1 MPQPPPPAIGLDQLL
16 ALDAVA
22 RLCHVQWLPFTLARV
37 EDWMDQAFGVLR
49 AQVVDCPAFSVPRE
63 EDAAAQ
69 FYQMRKA
76 MALPDDTPFEGIVG
90 LFVQL
95 ANAAQ
100 LLRLLENAANRLRQ
114 TDSDETTSALL
125 AAIQTARSAQSAQ
138 SPAKGLG
145 IAESVEQSLRGR
157 LNERTMEVA
166 WRVPLFAKAAQML
179 SQDDLFCE
187 KLPLFADRFVVTLF
201 GKLEEW
207 EKANVESVMGTVVSV
222 LTFLLIVTRCEL
234 QFFDGGECMK
244 VGEEGEMQRSLWRIA
259 RRRR

>member
-1 MPQPPPPAIGLDQLL
+1 MLIRGLI
-16 ALDAVA
+16 AL
-22 RLCHVQWLPFTLARV
+22 
-37 EDWMDQAFGVLR
+37 AFGTL
-49 AQVVDCPAFSVPRE
+49 
-63 EDAAAQ
+63 
-69 FYQMRKA
+69 
-76 MALPDDTPFEGIVG
+76 
-90 LFVQL
+90 
-95 ANAAQ
+95 
-100 LLRLLENAANRLRQ
+100 
-114 TDSDETTSALL
+114 
-125 AAIQTARSAQSAQ
+125 
-138 SPAKGLG
+138 GLG

-244 VGEEGEMQRSLWRIA
+244 VGEARGMHRSLWRIA

>member
-37 EDWMDQAFGVLR
+37 EDCLDQAFGALR

-100 LLRLLENAANRLRQ
+100 LLRLLENAGNRLRQ
-114 TDSDETTSALL
+114 ADSDETTSALL
-125 AAIQTARSAQSAQ
+125 AAMHTARSVHSAQ
-138 SPAKGLG
+138 PSAKGLG
-145 IAESVEQSLRGR
+145 IAESAEQSLRGR
-157 LNERTMEVA
+157 LQERAMEVA

-179 SQDDLFCE
+179 SQDELFCE
-187 KLPLFADRFVVTLF
+187 KLPFFADRFVVTLF

-244 VGEEGEMQRSLWRIA
+244 VGEEGEMQCSLWRIA
-259 RRRR
+259 RRRQ